1 MKKYKQIVGDFG
13 ESLAQKYLITKGY
26 VIIGTKI
33 KSSYQEID
41 IIAQYQQKIVFV
53 EVKTRISDLLGEAE
67 EAMNGQKLNNL
78 KKAMQE
84 YTLVHKHDF
93 DDVRGDLIAITIDKS
108 KKIANIKH
116 YKDVF

>member
-1 MKKYKQIVGDFG
+1 MEKYKQIVGDFG

-33 KSSYQEID
+33 KNSYQEID
-41 IIAQYQQKIVFV
+41 IIAQRQQKLVFV
-53 EVKTRISDLLGEAE
+53 EVKTRTSDLLGEAE
-67 EAMNGQKLNNL
+67 EAMNGQKIKNL

-84 YTLVHKHDF
+84 YALVHNHDF
-93 DDVRGDLIAITIDKS
+93 DDVRGDLIAITINKS

-116 YKDVF
+116 YRDIF